1 MRCICKIVV
10 QIFAYVKNFLYI
22 IGNKFEKE
30 LVLRSLKYF
39 TYQTEFFISETK
51 FSGCWKRT
59 SFFFP
64 KGWSSG
70 NQSVELSTSG
80 LGTFMRTVEF
90 GQGHVRRDPDMQV
103 PRWHFNRPY
112 GRMIVS
118 GRDGE
123 VSDERKQ
130 KRILIYAT
138 IHQLWLSHNFRRL
151 SLTKGCIL
159 EDIEHSFRPTT
170 PFLTE

>member
-59 SFFFP
+59 SFFFL
-64 KGWSSG
+64 KG
-70 NQSVELSTSG
+70 
-80 LGTFMRTVEF
+80 
-90 GQGHVRRDPDMQV
+90 
-103 PRWHFNRPY
+103 
-112 GRMIVS
+112 
-118 GRDGE
+118 
-123 VSDERKQ
+123 
-130 KRILIYAT
+130 
-138 IHQLWLSHNFRRL
+138 
-151 SLTKGCIL
+151 
-159 EDIEHSFRPTT
+159 
-170 PFLTE
+170 